1 MTAPAQTAP
10 PAAAAPAD
18 EARSGRVQ
26 ALDILRGLVMVIMAL
41 DHTRDYVH
49 AAAMAFQPE
58 DLSRTTAAIFMTRW
72 ITHFCAPVFML
83 LAGAGAF
90 LRLQKGRTHADL
102 SRFLLTRG
110 MWLIALEFTVVRAG
124 FFFDLTGPPFILLV
138 FWALGMSM
146 IALAALIH
154 LPYRVLLAVSLALIT
169 AHNLFDP
176 LQPTRFGAFGWVW
189 QILHVQGLLTAAP
202 PTIVAYPLVPWIGV
216 MAAGFC
222 FGRVYTLDR
231 QRRRQ
236 MLWRLGLALSAAFV
250 VLRAINL
257 YGDPRP
263 WRPQNSSL
271 LTLLSFLNTTKYPP
285 SLLFLLMTLGPAILS
300 LAVLDR
306 VRVSDRHP
314 FVVFGR
320 VPLLYFVLHIPLV
333 HAFAIGL
340 TWLRYGNTPF
350 LWLAPPTLGTP
361 REAFPANYGWDL
373 WVAYAVTA
381 AAVLVLYPICLWLA
395 QLKANRGGGWLSYV

>member
-1 MTAPAQTAP
+1 MIAPARIAELTAD
-10 PAAAAPAD
+10 APAV
-18 EARSGRVQ
+18 APQSGRVQ
-26 ALDILRGLVMVIMAL
+26 PLDILRGLVMVIMAL

-72 ITHFCAPVFML
+72 VTHFCAPVFML
-83 LAGAGAF
+83 LAGAGAY
-90 LRLQKGRTHADL
+90 LRLQNGRTHADL
-102 SRFLLTRG
+102 SRFLLARG
-110 MWLIALEFTVVRAG
+110 LWLIALELTVVRAG
-124 FFFDLTGPPFILLV
+124 FFFDVTGPPFILLV
-138 FWALGMSM
+138 LWALGMSM

-154 LPYRVLLAVSLALIT
+154 LPYRVLLALSVALIA

-176 LQPTRFGAFGWVW
+176 LQPARFGALGWVW
-189 QILHVQGLLTAAP
+189 RILHVQGPLTAAP
-202 PTIVAYPLVPWIGV
+202 PTIVAYPLVPWFGV

-222 FGRVYTLDR
+222 FGRAYTLDAE
-231 QRRRQ
+231 RRRR
-236 MLWRLGLALSAAFV
+236 LLLRLGPTLTAAFV

-263 WRPQNSSL
+263 WRPQDSPL
-271 LTLLSFLNTTKYPP
+271 FTVLSFLNTTKYPP
-285 SLLFLLMTLGPAILS
+285 SLSFLLMTLGPAMVF
-300 LAVLDR
+300 LAVIDR

-340 TWLRYGNTPF
+340 TWWRYGKTPF

-361 REAFPANYGWDL
+361 RDAFPPDYGWDL

-381 AAVLVLYPICLWLA
+381 AAVLVLYPICLWLGR
-395 QLKANRGGGWLSYV
+395 LKAR

>member
-1 MTAPAQTAP
+1 MTAPARTAQIT
-10 PAAAAPAD
+10 AGAPAGA
-18 EARSGRVQ
+18 ARRVRVQ
-26 ALDILRGLVMVIMAL
+26 SLDILRGLVMVIMAL

-58 DLSRTTAAIFMTRW
+58 DLSRTTTAIFTTRW
-72 ITHFCAPVFML
+72 VTHFCAPVFML
-83 LAGAGAF
+83 LAGAGAY
-90 LRLQKGRTHADL
+90 LRLQNRGTRADL

-110 MWLIALEFTVVRAG
+110 FWLIALEFTVVRAG
-124 FFFDLTGPPFILLV
+124 FFFDVTGPPFILLV

-154 LPYRVLLAVSLALIT
+154 LPYRMLLAVSLALI
-169 AHNLFDP
+169 AGHNLLDP
-176 LQPTRFGAFGWVW
+176 LQPPRFGALGWVW
-189 QILHVQGLLTAAP
+189 QVLHVQGLLTAAP

-222 FGRVYTLDR
+222 FGRVYTLDPE
-231 QRRRQ
+231 RRRQ
-236 MLWRLGLALSAAFV
+236 VLWRLGLMLTAAFV

-263 WRPQNSSL
+263 WRPQHSPL
-271 LTLLSFLNTTKYPP
+271 FTVLSFLNTTKYPP
-285 SLLFLLMTLGPAILS
+285 SLSFLLMTLGPAIIF
-300 LAVLDR
+300 LAAVER

-314 FVVFGR
+314 LVVFGR

-340 TWLRYGNTPF
+340 TWLRYGRTSF

-361 REAFPANYGWDL
+361 REAFPPDYGWDL

-381 AAVLVLYPICLWLA
+381 AAVLLLYPICLWLA
-395 QLKANRGGGWLSYV
+395 RLKANRGGG